1 MTSSNDIPTASEAIE
16 LIDELNRRKAR
27 RDCKF
32 FIKEYLM
39 TFDPRPDVEVHDMA
53 FDLYDYEEELVDD
66 LLQAMSIGFDAFLE
80 KSRDMGASW
89 TVLAVI
95 FWSWNNMPGFQ
106 GLVGSRKE
114 DYVDNGQ
121 LDSLFGKLD
130 YFVRTIKDPLL
141 LPEGFDIKK
150 HRTYM
155 KLTNPSNGN
164 SILGESANKNFSRAG
179 RYSIVLF
186 DEFAFWPDA
195 KNSWQSAGDAT
206 SCRFAVTTPPNDPSY
221 AKAVRF
227 GGKTKVITL
236 HWTKHPKKDQQWYED
251 QKKRRTEDEMLHE
264 IDISWEYSGS
274 SRPYPEVDSLLFG
287 HYEYDEG
294 SPLYISIDLGL
305 DGVALGWYQ
314 PIKNSQY
321 INLVE
326 AYENNQ
332 RTIEW
337 YYPFFGL
344 DINSDA
350 ADRWPYNDDDL
361 LFIRRVK
368 NWPRGIFYGDPS
380 GNQKHIESGIS
391 AYEKLRKQGIYVQTN
406 EKQNDWVARR
416 DTTKTLFG
424 HLRLNDTPGVRWWH
438 ECVKASRYPKREDS
452 SQAVTPITKPI
463 HDWTSHHRTQTEFFA
478 VNYKGALPREAGIV
492 TAGHLDDRHKS
503 FIVNDKGEAEAFHI
517 DIEAMLAKNNEPQ
530 GRDWRYQ

>member
-1 MTSSNDIPTASEAIE
+1 MNNTLRA
-16 LIDELNRRKAR
+16 DELNELIAEANRRNAIK
-27 RDCKF
+27 DCKF
-32 FIKEYLM
+32 FIKNYLL
-39 TFDPRPDVEVHDMA
+39 TFDPRPDVIPHDIP
-53 FDLYDYEEELVDD
+53 FELYDYEEELVDE
-66 LLQAMSIGFDAFLE
+66 LLLAINDGYDAFLE

-95 FWSWNNMPGFQ
+95 FWCWLYMPGFQ

-130 YFVRTIKDPLL
+130 YFIRTIKDSLL
-141 LPEGFDIKK
+141 LPKGFDNRK

-155 KLTNPSNGN
+155 KLVNPLNGN
-164 SILGESANKNFSRAG
+164 SIQGESANKNFSRAG
-179 RYSIVLF
+179 RYTIVFF

-195 KNSWQSAGDAT
+195 KNSWQAAGDAT
-206 SCRFAVTTPPNDPSY
+206 KCRFAVTTPPNDPSY

-227 GGKTKVITL
+227 SGKIRVITL
-236 HWTKHPKKDQQWYED
+236 HWTKHPKKDEAWYADQQ
-251 QKKRRTEDEMLHE
+251 KRRTEDEMLHE

-274 SRPYPEVDSLLFG
+274 SRPYPEVDNLSFER
-287 HYEYDEG
+287 YIFDPT
-294 SPLYISIDLGL
+294 SPIYISIDLGL

-314 PIKNSQY
+314 PVKNSRF
-321 INLVE
+321 ITMLE

-344 DINSDA
+344 DIDA
-350 ADRWPYNDDDL
+350 DASDRWPYSDEDL
-361 LFIRRVK
+361 EFIRHVREWGK
-368 NWPRGIFYGDPS
+368 GIFYGDPS

-391 AYEKLRKQGIYVQTN
+391 AYEKLRKQGIHVQSNT
-406 EKQNDWVARR
+406 KQNDWVARR
-416 DTTKTLFG
+416 DQTKSLFG

-438 ECVKASRYPKREDS
+438 ECVKASRYPKREDT
-452 SQAVTPITKPI
+452 SQATTPIAKPI

-478 VNYKGALPREAGIV
+478 VNYNGQPEPDSGIV
-492 TAGHLDDRHKS
+492 TAGSKDPRQKS
-503 FIVNDKGEAEAFHI
+503 FVVNEDGVAEGFHI
-517 DIEAMLAKNNEPQ
+517 DLGNIVKKQTEDS
-530 GRDWRYQ
+530 RDWRYN